1 MRVITYNLARLT
13 GEAPAV
19 AEVLRAA
26 APDVVGVQ
34 EPPRGP
40 WGRARLRRTARA
52 AGLAVV
58 LAGRGARTTALL
70 ASPRLLPAAHVEVL
84 RLPWWGSRFVRR
96 WWARRGVVLAR
107 LGGVDLA
114 VVHLARDRS
123 TASTS
128 CSTTPPCGSAA
139 PRCSTVRSCAG
150 RATTSRSS
158 SSSMSTKRDGEPDA
172 ETA

>member
-114 VVHLARDRS
+114 VVHPALDPVHRIDLVLHDPSLRVRRAEVLDGALVRRASDHLPLLVELDVHQARR
-123 TASTS
+123 
-128 CSTTPPCGSAA
+128 
-139 PRCSTVRSCAG
+139 
-150 RATTSRSS
+150 
-158 SSSMSTKRDGEPDA
+158 
-172 ETA
+172 